1 MEEFEKAFDEESEGT
16 PYVVEKVPKTK
27 SEESYNMP
35 GDKKPLTKEESDIAM
50 RTAYYKNL
58 ENLEKQGDIPK
69 TEPEVDKEPE
79 PEPKTTSEPKE
90 TPKTPPTPV
99 DKTVEDR
106 MLLMEM
112 AIKAMNSEISL
123 LKGTI
128 IEKDGQIEA
137 LSRGNTDLI
146 LIDMQTLAEDF
157 GVFKDTLLSIGTEK
171 QTEAIN
177 HDFKNYGV
185 DMAFKRS
192 TRYREDDRASARE
205 GIPLMTAILVT
216 INKFNEKIKYVEE
229 A

>member
-1 MEEFEKAFDEESEGT
+1 MEEFEKTFDEESEGT
-16 PYVVEKVPKTK
+16 PYVVEKISKTE

-146 LIDMQTLAEDF
+146 LIDMQTLAEDANDY
-157 GVFKDTLLSIGTEK
+157 KNTLLSIGTEEQLK
-171 QTEAIN
+171 AVLYDLKN
-177 HDFKNYGV
+177 HGV
-185 DMAFKRS
+185 DMAFKRLM
-192 TRYREDDRASARE
+192 RCWEDNRASARE
-205 GIPLMTAILVT
+205 GIPLLTAIMVT
-216 INKFNEKIKYVEE
+216 MNKFNEKIKYVEE